1 LWSRAI
7 ACCRCKTN
15 AANPW
20 KDESVWVE
28 DLDID
33 RALQSQTKAM
43 INIIRAAE
51 AQCNTAN
58 TKMNSST
65 GGEIEPKKPE
75 AASRLEVPEDVLID
89 MSEFFPS
96 DNESEVASVEGEA
109 EKTAEQLAKEEQDE
123 KERAAMNSV
132 PEAAYERIAPSI
144 ANYVRQL
151 WDYYSAGQL
160 VLDNDSR
167 KLV

>member
-1 LWSRAI
+1 
-7 ACCRCKTN
+7 
-15 AANPW
+15 
-20 KDESVWVE
+20 
-28 DLDID
+28 
-33 RALQSQTKAM
+33 
-43 INIIRAAE
+43 
-51 AQCNTAN
+51 
-58 TKMNSST
+58 MNSST

-96 DNESEVASVEGEA
+96 DNESEDASVEGEA